1 MEGNNPFQVVWL
13 SDQKRED
20 YLIRIRAMAD
30 LNGPRWKS
38 WQIVFEG
45 NVPAVVSRN
54 PLLQKLLHDP
64 TWSEPLGGPQAWLG
78 EAIAI
83 KDPTSAMFR
92 PQNGSNLLLIGQ
104 RDEGA
109 LGIMATAL
117 VSIAAQLAPASEHLN
132 GHPAPSHSAS
142 ASVRFYIAEA
152 IRPERAAFESLAKL
166 AGMLPHP
173 SRVAGRRDL
182 PAVIAEIAEEL
193 QRRQANEKHNSP
205 ALFLF
210 IYDLA
215 RFRDLRR
222 EDDYMSHSFSG
233 EARPPSV
240 GAQFADIL
248 REGPAVGI
256 HSIVWCDTLN
266 NLNRALDRQGIREF
280 DMRVLFQ
287 MSNADSSNI
296 IDTPAAS
303 KLGPNLAYYYNEEE
317 GRLEKFRPYAWPTPE
332 FVAMAVEQLQ
342 SRQATEPTDKLAS

>member
-1 MEGNNPFQVVWL
+1 M
-13 SDQKRED
+13 K
-20 YLIRIRAMAD
+20 RIRVLAD
-30 LNGPRWKS
+30 QNGPRWKN

-92 PQNGSNLLLIGQ
+92 AQNGCNLLLIGQ
-104 RDEGA
+104 RDEA
-109 LGIMATAL
+109 AFGIMATAL
-117 VSIAAQLAPASEHLN
+117 VSIAAQLAPAGGHLN
-132 GHPAPSHSAS
+132 GHPAPSHPAS
-142 ASVRFYIAEA
+142 ATARFYIVEA
-152 IRPERAAFESLAKL
+152 IRPERAAFESLATL
-166 AGMLPHP
+166 ANRLPHP
-173 SRVAGRRDL
+173 VRVASRRDL
-182 PAVIAEIAEEL
+182 PAVIAELAEEL
-193 QRRQANEKHNSP
+193 QRRQATEKCDAP
-205 ALFLF
+205 TLFLF

-222 EDDYMSHSFSG
+222 EDDYMSHSFGS
-233 EARPPSV
+233 EPRPPSP

-248 REGPAVGI
+248 REGPAQGI
-256 HSIVWCDTLN
+256 HTIVWCDTLN
-266 NLNRALDRQGIREF
+266 NLNRAVDRQGIREF

-303 KLGPNLAYYYNEEE
+303 KLGPNLAYFYNEEE

-332 FVAMAVEQLQ
+332 FVAMTVEQLQ
-342 SRQATEPTDKLAS
+342 SRGATEPTDKLAS